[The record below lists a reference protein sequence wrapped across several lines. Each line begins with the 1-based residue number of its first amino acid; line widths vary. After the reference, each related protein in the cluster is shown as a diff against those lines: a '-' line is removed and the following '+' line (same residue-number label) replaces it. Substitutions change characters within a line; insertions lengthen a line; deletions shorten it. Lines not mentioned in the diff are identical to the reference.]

1 MKTKVNQILEQVL
14 KKIEP
19 PKEDLDIIKNSL
31 KDFLEKFDKKVKK
44 LKIDA
49 EVFVGGSFAKNTVIK
64 KDYYDLDIFIRFD
77 KKHKD
82 EEISKLTGKILKELD
97 TQGRTLKNIENNIF
111 TKGNVSVVHGS
122 RDYFRIKISPS
133 FFIEVIP
140 VIKVRNPKESEN
152 ITDLSYSHVKYIK
165 KKIKSEKILDEI
177 KLAKVF
183 CYANHC
189 YGAESYINGFSGY
202 ALELLVYYYKGFLK
216 FIKAISKI
224 KDKEVIDIEKHY
236 KNKQTVLMDVNSSKL
251 KSPIILIDPTYKQR
265 NALAALSEETLEK
278 FKKVCKKFLKNP
290 SIKAFE
296 IEKINLEKIKK
307 QAEKNKFE
315 FILLET
321 KTNKQ
326 KGDVA
331 GSKLLKFY
339 KHLESEI
346 EKFFE
351 IKNKGFNYNGKKSAR
366 YFFVIKTKKEI
377 LIEGP
382 IIKDKKNIKMFKKKH
397 KHTFEKKSRIY
408 AREKINFNIK
418 KFIDK
423 WKIKNK
429 RKIKEMSI
437 RGLNIKV

>member
-1 MKTKVNQILEQVL
+1 MAKKINSILKQVL
-14 KKIEP
+14 EKVEP
-19 PKEDLDIIKNSL
+19 PKEELNILKNSL
-31 KDFLEKFDKKVKK
+31 KEFLEKVEKK
-44 LKIDA
+44 LKTLKINA

-64 KDYYDLDIFIRFD
+64 KDYYDIDIFIRFS
-77 KKHKD
+77 KEHKD
-82 EEISKLTGKILKELD
+82 EEISKLTGKILKE
-97 TQGRTLKNIENNIF
+97 F
-111 TKGNVSVVHGS
+111 VNVSVVHGS

-140 VIKVRNPKESEN
+140 VIKVKNPKEAEN

-165 KKIKSEKILDEI
+165 KKIKSEKVLDEI

-202 ALELLVYYYKGFLK
+202 ALELLVYHYKGFLK

-251 KSPIILIDPTYKQR
+251 KSPIILIDPTYRQR

-278 FKKVCKKFLKNP
+278 FQKVCKKFLKNP

-296 IEKINLEKIKK
+296 IKKINLEKIKK
-307 QAEKNKFE
+307 QAEKKKFE
-315 FILLET
+315 FILLEA

-326 KGDVA
+326 EGDIA

-339 KHLESEI
+339 RHLEKEI
-346 EKFFE
+346 EKFFDV
-351 IKNKGFNYNGKKSAR
+351 KNKGFNYNGKKSSR
-366 YFFVIKTKKEI
+366 YFFVVKKRKEI
-377 LIEGP
+377 LMQGP
-382 IIKDKKNIKMFKKKH
+382 SLKDKKNLMRFKKKH
-397 KHTFEKKSRIY
+397 TNTFAKNKRIY
-408 AREKINFNIK
+408 AKDMIKINIR

-423 WKIKNK
+423 WKVKNK

-437 RGLNIKV
+437 KGLNIKI